1 MRTVWIAALID
12 APLTPVYI
20 ADRHCICT
28 TLQEAIKF
36 ETEDEAVDYIFT
48 HRGEP
53 HLWRAIDVEVSA

>member
-1 MRTVWIAALID
+1 MRTVFVIALID
-12 APLTPVYI
+12 APLTPVYV

-36 ETEDEAVDYIFT
+36 DSEEEAVNYLFT

-53 HLWRAIDVEVSA
+53 HLWRAVDVEVAA